1 MKLSIIMPV
10 YNERRTIEE
19 ILKRVQ
25 AVDLEKELI
34 VVDDGSVD
42 GTRDTLRNYQ
52 NVDSIRVVFQDRNQG
67 KGAAIRAGLA
77 HVTGDVVVI
86 QDADLEYDP
95 ADYPILLRPI
105 QEGEA
110 QVVYGSR
117 LLNEEH
123 PISAW
128 RFYLGGRLLTLL
140 ANLLY
145 RAGITDEPTCYKMF
159 RTEVLKGLDLRCT
172 RFEFC
177 PEVTAKVRKR
187 GIRIHEVPIS
197 YNPRKVYEGKKIGWR
212 DGLEAIWTLVKYRF
226 IH

>member
-1 MKLSIIMPV
+1 MPV
-10 YNERRTIEE
+10 YNERATIEE

-25 AVDLEKELI
+25 AVELPKELI

-42 GTRDTLRNYQ
+42 GTREILNQY
-52 NVDSIRVVFQDRNQG
+52 NNNGVKVVFQDRNRG

-77 HVTGDVVVI
+77 HATGDVVVI

-95 ADYPILLRPI
+95 HDFKALIQPIR
-105 QEGEA
+105 EGRAE
-110 QVVYGSR
+110 VVYGHRR
-117 LLNEEH
+117 LNKEN

-128 RFYLGGRLLTLL
+128 RFYLGARFLTLL
-140 ANLLY
+140 TNVLY
-145 RAGITDEPTCYKMF
+145 RARISDEAACYKMF
-159 RTEVLKGLDLRCT
+159 RTDVLKSLGLRCN

-187 GIRIHEVPIS
+187 GIEIHEVPIS

-212 DGLEAIWTLVKYRF
+212 DGLQAIWTLIKYRF
-226 IH
+226 VG